1 MAMQI
6 RDAVLSDFE
15 EIKEIYNQIVLTST
29 ATYNDWP
36 ATLEERVA
44 WWQSRRAQGFPVLV
58 AASETAGNDSQL
70 TGERSIPGFASF
82 GEFRAWPGYCF
93 TVEGTVHV
101 HSSLRG
107 QGVGTAL
114 LQELAP
120 RARSM
125 GKHVPVAGV
134 DAGNDSSSAFWRASG
149 LNGSRV
155 FARPATNS
163 IVFRTW
169 FFFCSGS
176 PRRRDP
182 ESDN

>member
-44 WWQSRRAQGFPVLV
+44 WWQSRRAQGFPVRV

-169 FFFCSGS
+169 FFFSSGS

>member
-15 EIKEIYNQIVLTST
+15 EMKEIYNQIVLTST

-114 LQELAP
+114 LQELAA

-134 DAGNDSSSAFWRASG
+134 DAGNDSSLGFLESFGFERVARLREAGYKFDRFPDLVFLQFW
-149 LNGSRV
+149 LTPPT
-155 FARPATNS
+155 RP
-163 IVFRTW
+163 
-169 FFFCSGS
+169 
-176 PRRRDP
+176 
-182 ESDN
+182 

>member
-82 GEFRAWPGYCF
+82 GEFRAWPGYRF
-93 TVEGTVHV
+93 PVEGT
-101 HSSLRG
+101 SMFILRC
-107 QGVGTAL
+107 AAR
-114 LQELAP
+114 ELERP
-120 RARSM
+120 CYRSWRPGRAAWASTFQSRVWM
-125 GKHVPVAGV
+125 LETTRR
-134 DAGNDSSSAFWRASG
+134 SAFWRA
-149 LNGSRV
+149 
-155 FARPATNS
+155 
-163 IVFRTW
+163 
-169 FFFCSGS
+169 
-176 PRRRDP
+176 
-182 ESDN
+182 